1 MAQLINLRMAE
12 YELIQN
18 KLSDMHTLQIENIR
32 QVIGELK
39 NLVSDENLFFANETS
54 EKVLVLLEV
63 LATEVIPL
71 LEQAFEDSELGVVRM
86 VEKTIETDAVGN

>member
-63 LATEVIPL
+63 LSTEVIPL
-71 LEQAFEDSELGVVRM
+71 LEQAFEDSELGVVCM
-86 VEKTIETDAVGN
+86 IEKTMETDVVGN

>member
-71 LEQAFEDSELGVVRM
+71 LEQVFEDSELGVVRM
-86 VEKTIETDAVGN
+86 IEKTMETDVVGN

>member
-12 YELIQN
+12 YELMQN

>member
-63 LATEVIPL
+63 LSTEVIPL